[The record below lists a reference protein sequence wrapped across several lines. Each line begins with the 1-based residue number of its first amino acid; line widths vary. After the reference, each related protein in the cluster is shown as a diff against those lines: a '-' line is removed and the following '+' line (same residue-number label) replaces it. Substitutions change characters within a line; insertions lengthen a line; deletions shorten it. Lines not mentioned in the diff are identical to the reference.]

1 MSTGPRPSG
10 RSRRLLVLP
19 LIVCLVAGG
28 AKLIAMY
35 AFAAAGEDAYDA
47 GRYES
52 SESSFSRLDTF
63 NVVHPWR
70 AHVGIGDARY
80 RRGDLLGAE
89 AAFAHALDLAPG
101 RCEIRF
107 NLAVTIEAQGD
118 RAYAAD
124 GGSRVAD
131 AAQRYADA
139 LDVVEAGTCPSRHSD
154 DVGDR
159 LIATKA
165 RLVVKLASLSDAAAQ
180 DEATDPAQQSESDRG
195 DSEQINDLER
205 RNESGAAQR
214 EEARDRDTTG
224 VLPEGQ
230 SNW

>member
-1 MSTGPRPSG
+1 
-10 RSRRLLVLP
+10 
-19 LIVCLVAGG
+19 
-28 AKLIAMY
+28 
-35 AFAAAGEDAYDA
+35 
-47 GRYES
+47 
-52 SESSFSRLDTF
+52 
-63 NVVHPWR
+63 
-70 AHVGIGDARY
+70 
-80 RRGDLLGAE
+80 
-89 AAFAHALDLAPG
+89 
-101 RCEIRF
+101 
-107 NLAVTIEAQGD
+107 VTIEAQGD

-139 LDVVEAGTCPSRHSD
+139 LDVVEAGTCPSRQSD

-165 RLVVKLASLSDAAAQ
+165 RLIVKLASLSDAAAQ